1 LSALYDANVELL
13 GEVSDRP
20 KSAGF
25 VDKVKQA
32 TQYWMA
38 VADAIPDWQRGG
50 KGVLSASELRKEKI
64 NTHSVVLRALGGIG
78 NTVLTD
84 YPQEW
89 HAYVQRLAD
98 IDWRKS
104 VGASVNP
111 LWDNVCIVAGSVV
124 SNRQA
129 RRAVLAVLKREL
141 GLHLPNQ
148 EASLLHS
155 LEREVGRLPRGLR
168 TPMGDYYQPILQAL
182 NESGGSARVN
192 DVLERVEQLM
202 KGVLREVDYEPLPSN
217 TEMLRW
223 RNTAQWARDAMV
235 REGLLKSNSPRGVW
249 EITEAGRMP
258 LTTGAS

>member
-1 LSALYDANVELL
+1 
-13 GEVSDRP
+13 
-20 KSAGF
+20 
-25 VDKVKQA
+25 
-32 TQYWMA
+32 M
-38 VADAIPDWQRGG
+38 
-50 KGVLSASELRKEKI
+50 
-64 NTHSVVLRALGGIG
+64 
-78 NTVLTD
+78 
-84 YPQEW
+84 
-89 HAYVQRLAD
+89 QRLAD
-98 IDWRKS
+98 INWRKS

-129 RRAVLAVLKREL
+129 RRAVFTVLRREI
-141 GLHLPNQ
+141 GLPLSNQ
-148 EASLLHS
+148 DASLLHS
-155 LEREVGRLPRGLR
+155 LEREAGAGRLPRGTR
-168 TPMGDYYQPILQAL
+168 TPVGDYYQPILQAL